1 MSKSRR
7 NFALAKRKRG
17 ASEPHCRPLSETKN
31 KYIEILTIDQASSTR
46 RVKNKSPSN
55 LKTGFIANALWLGQL
70 KIKKQKRY
78 PKDINNEEFDPG
90 SG

>member
-46 RVKNKSPSN
+46 RVKKQVSVKLKNRFYSKCPVVRTTQNK
-55 LKTGFIANALWLGQL
+55 KA
-70 KIKKQKRY
+70 KRY

>member
-17 ASEPHCRPLSETKN
+17 VDSDTKSERVLQRKH
-31 KYIEILTIDQASSTR
+31 IEILTIDQASSTR

>member
-46 RVKNKSPSN
+46 RVKKQVSVKLKNRFYSKRPVVRTTQNKKS
-55 LKTGFIANALWLGQL
+55 K
-70 KIKKQKRY
+70 KISKRY
-78 PKDINNEEFDPG
+78 
-90 SG
+90 